1 MFHVNKCFYS
11 VQKQFEMAHICIPL
25 FHMCRDKI
33 IELHVVDY
41 MMSMNNLLMTHF
53 CNEGW

>member
-1 MFHVNKCFYS
+1 MFDLNKCFYS

-41 MMSMNNLLMTHF
+41 MMSMDNLLMTHF